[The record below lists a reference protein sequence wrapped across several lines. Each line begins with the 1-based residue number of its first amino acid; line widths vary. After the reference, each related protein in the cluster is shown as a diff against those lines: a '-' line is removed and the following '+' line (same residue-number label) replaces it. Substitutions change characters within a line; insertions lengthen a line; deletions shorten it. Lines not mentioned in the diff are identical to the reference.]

1 MRFTKKFINF
11 ALVNFIKM
19 KKVVA
24 YYRVSTDDQHLGI
37 SAQKEIVRR
46 YCEFNSA
53 EIISEYEEHESGK
66 KNDRPQLSIA
76 LAESVKNNAY
86 LIVAKIDRL
95 TRVAYYG
102 LQLCE
107 KYKIIFCDHPDM
119 GTLEQSIY
127 FGMAQQEREYISQRT
142 KQALAELK
150 KRGIKLGAPN
160 ATFTDAMRDK
170 SLKKRHY
177 NTISNDANKRAYAVV
192 SVMSG
197 NYCEKARYLNSNG
210 FHTAKGGIWR
220 AHQVRR
226 LIETF
231 QCQSWFDSTSD
242 ITLL

>member
-1 MRFTKKFINF
+1 MN
-11 ALVNFIKM
+11 
-19 KKVVA
+19 KVVA

-66 KNDRPQLSIA
+66 KNDRHQLALA

-86 LIVAKIDRL
+86 LIVAKVDRL
-95 TRVAYYG
+95 TRVAYFG

-107 KYKIIFCDHPDM
+107 KYKIIFVDHPNLS
-119 GTLEQSIY
+119 TALEQSIY

-150 KRGIKLGAPN
+150 KRGVKLGAPN
-160 ATFTDAMRDK
+160 ATFTDTMRDK
-170 SLKKRHY
+170 SLKKRRR
-177 NTISNDANKRAYAVV
+177 NSISNDANKRAYAVV
-192 SVMSG
+192 SVIDG
-197 NYCEKARYLNSNG
+197 NYSEKARYLNSNG

-226 LIETF
+226 LIESF
-231 QCQSWFDSTSD
+231 QCKSWFDSTG
-242 ITLL
+242 TVMAPQ